1 MDIQHSVSTREW
13 QQRVRQFVEQDLIP
27 WEVEAELNNGVLP
40 EGISAMM
47 QSKAIALG
55 LSKMD
60 APVAQG
66 GLGMSMVDQVAAW
79 EALGRVTNAL
89 CWCFPEAQH
98 WMF

>member
-13 QQRVRQFVEQDLIP
+13 QQRVRQFVEQELIP

-47 QSKAIALG
+47 QDKAVALG

-66 GLGMSMVDQVAAW
+66 RSGSGLGSTRPCDQRPVLVLSGSS
-79 EALGRVTNAL
+79 ALDV
-89 CWCFPEAQH
+89 
-98 WMF
+98 